1 MPDDTDGTVYA
12 DNLDTLSTAT
22 HLMALDGGKLGNLAT
37 TALATILASSGPVAE
52 ALSQK
57 APLSSLQDIT
67 DRLETVEATSVSGY
81 RVTEGGDVAASS
93 TASDG
98 NLALTGAYT
107 VDGLTLSDGD
117 RYVAQYQTDPAENG
131 VYVYASG
138 GAHTRASDFDAAGE
152 FRGKAVVVA
161 AGATNGGRILI
172 CYSEITTLGT
182 DPVEWTLGPDVS
194 AVQAQIDGL
203 ADVASTGDSDD
214 LTEGAAQLL
223 MTPGER
229 SKLALLSLAD
239 AIDVTALSDE
249 VDIAVAKVAGLRGAQ
264 LNRTGIKG
272 YAFALVDGVGRVVGV
287 LADGKAAFGGYR
299 LNPTTFRDR
308 GGPLGYPLVSD
319 GEGKSPI
326 HVMPDGAIHIGKLS
340 AETSAALTKDGLP
353 LKAEAT
359 RPRGGPLGTP
369 LIADKD
375 GRVALHVD
383 ASGALS
389 ARALSGD
396 FIQAVRDGLQS
407 GEDLSEIPGWNRQP
421 LDASTVLT
429 TIPSEFGPVEVEW
442 PRSGNGLVWVRTD
455 LRVEIISMS
464 AQSNAI
470 DGGDGDNYNFILR
483 GIRDH
488 RALRD
493 ASGRAFG
500 DGDGSADPWQAGDI
514 TGFVRAGQESEI
526 AGINQ
531 FTPDAITF
539 SCIATDQREVR
550 PQRAYVQMAS
560 VEGGRA
566 LTEFMAGTV
575 KGDNIAG
582 MISETA
588 DVLAD
593 TYGRAS
599 IMYAHCLI
607 GHENSDSTGF
617 ADYGTMLS
625 QFADEVCGYGAAL
638 DGNVA
643 AGVRPKVLAYQP
655 NSGITEAPAD
665 RKTLKESATETLRVG
680 LSDPDVV
687 CIGPVY
693 HEKTV
698 DNGIHMAGKL
708 MTAELFAHVYDLV
721 RAGQD
726 FVPLHVSV
734 ATIDSNV
741 ITLTIDGPDG
751 YLVADD
757 DWMPMLDDYGLF
769 YDDETSSAA
778 IQTVQIN
785 PRSIELTLDAV
796 PTGANPTVYI
806 AGQNNTSDPGHPGG
820 MASIYVPGRQSY
832 WYRRG
837 FHKWTTP
844 ELRFYLCRAAV
855 AVS

>member
-1 MPDDTDGTVYA
+1 MAAGTRVSDEPTIASAEYIMGLDDLGSFGRLALTTLGTA
-12 DNLDTLSTAT
+12 
-22 HLMALDGGKLGNLAT
+22 
-37 TALATILASSGPVAE
+37 LASSGPIAAALE
-52 ALSQK
+52 AK
-57 APLSSLQDIT
+57 APLSALDDFT

-81 RVTEGGDVAASS
+81 RVTEGGDAAAAS

-98 NLALTGAYT
+98 NLALAGAYT
-107 VDGLTLSDGD
+107 VDGVTLSDGD

-229 SKLALLSLAD
+229 SKLDLLSLAD

-326 HVMPDGAIHIGKLS
+326 YVMPDGAIHIGKLS

-455 LRVEIISMS
+455 LRVEILSMS
-464 AQSNAI
+464 GQSNMN
-470 DGGDGDNYNFILR
+470 DGGDAEHYNFVLR
-483 GIRDH
+483 QFRDH

-493 ASGRAFG
+493 SSGRAFG
-500 DGDGSADPWQAGDI
+500 DGTGSADPWQEGDI
-514 TGFVRAGQESEI
+514 TGFVRAGQDSEI
-526 AGINQ
+526 AGFNQ

-539 SCIATDQREVR
+539 SCISTDQREVR

-560 VEGGRA
+560 LEGGTS
-566 LTEFMAGTV
+566 LTEYMAGTT

-582 MISETA
+582 MIPETA
-588 DVLAD
+588 NVLAD

-599 IMYAHCLI
+599 IMYAHFLV
-607 GHENSDSTGF
+607 GHENSNSDGY

-625 QFADEVCGYGAAL
+625 QFADEVCGYGEAL
-638 DGNVA
+638 AGNVA
-643 AGVRPKVLAYQP
+643 AGVRPKVIAYQA
-655 NSGITEAPAD
+655 NNGLAPAD
-665 RKTLKESATETLRVG
+665 RMTIAASATETLRVS

-693 HEKTV
+693 HEQTV

-721 RAGQD
+721 RAGED
-726 FVPLHVSV
+726 FVPLHVPV
-734 ATIDSNV
+734 ATLSGNV

-757 DWMPMLDDYGLF
+757 DWLPTLDDYGLF
-769 YDDETSSAA
+769 YNDDAGSAA
-778 IQTVQIN
+778 IQSVQVN
-785 PRSIELTLDAV
+785 TRSIQLTLDAV

-806 AGQNNTSDPGHPGG
+806 AGQNNASDENRPGG
-820 MASIYVPGRQSY
+820 MCSIYVPGPQSF
-832 WYRRG
+832 WHRHG
-837 FHKWTTP
+837 FAKWTTP
-844 ELRFYLCRAAV
+844 EIRFYLCRDAV